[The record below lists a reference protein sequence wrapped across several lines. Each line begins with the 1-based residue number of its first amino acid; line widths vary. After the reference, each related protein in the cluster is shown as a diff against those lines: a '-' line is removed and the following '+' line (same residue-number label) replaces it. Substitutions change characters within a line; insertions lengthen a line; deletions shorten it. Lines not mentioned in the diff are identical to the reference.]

1 MKTKANISI
10 SIGIIGIAVF
20 LSLLFAVSTVDAA
33 VVKVDPAS
41 QTVLPGESFSV
52 NVVVE
57 DVDLSMRANQ
67 VYLWFD
73 PNAMQATGLIEGDF
87 LKSGGHTW
95 GMDRINN
102 TEGSVKFGYTLVEK
116 IDVTGSGVIA
126 TIKFNTNEEGTFD
139 LRLTDVTIIDTS
151 NAEVPVDAIS
161 NGTVTITGGQ
171 KSIPGFSVI
180 GVIAAI
186 GILVILFAIQRRKVF

>member
-1 MKTKANISI
+1 MKTKA
-10 SIGIIGIAVF
+10 SIGIIGLAVF
-20 LSLLFAVSTVDAA
+20 LSLLFAVSTVDATA
-33 VVKVDPAS
+33 VKIDPAS

-52 NVVVE
+52 NVIVE

-73 PNAMQATGLIEGDF
+73 PNAMQATGIIEGDF

-95 GMDRINN
+95 GMDRVNN
-102 TEGSVKFGYTLVEK
+102 TEGSVKFSYTLVEK

-139 LRLTDVTIIDTS
+139 LSLTDVTIIDAS

-171 KSIPGFSVI
+171 TPIPGFNGIDVI
-180 GVIAAI
+180 TGI
-186 GILVILFAIQRRKVF
+186 GIVAIVFAIRRRS